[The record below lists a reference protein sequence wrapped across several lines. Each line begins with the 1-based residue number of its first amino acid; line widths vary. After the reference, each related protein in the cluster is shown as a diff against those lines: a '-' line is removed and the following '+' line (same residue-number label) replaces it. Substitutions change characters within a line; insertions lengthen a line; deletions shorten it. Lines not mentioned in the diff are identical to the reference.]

1 MLHSFIWNSLVKCRL
16 DTILLKAG
24 KLALFH
30 QIIYSI
36 AMKVSQNK
44 LAKFVAL
51 FFTIPLLINCSSDD
65 KGPNNTTKKVVF
77 KAEAS
82 TGSSINMAVYG
93 YDATLTS
100 VSSINNQSWTSP
112 EITVPASA
120 NVASVIANAMGANAA
135 STLKVQVYVNGVL
148 KKEGTST
155 GTALSATA
163 QYDLE

>member
-1 MLHSFIWNSLVKCRL
+1 L
-16 DTILLKAG
+16 DTILSKTGELD
-24 KLALFH
+24 LFIKSFI
-30 QIIYSI
+30 QYT
-36 AMKVSQNK
+36 MKVLQNK
-44 LAKFVAL
+44 FAKFIVL
-51 FFTIPLLINCSSDD
+51 IFVIPLVVNCSSDD
-65 KGPNNTTKKVVF
+65 KGPSNTTKKVIF

-93 YDATLTS
+93 YDATLTT